1 MAATMDAPP
10 VRYTR
15 TSDGYDIAYVVGGQG
30 PSLLY
35 MPFHFNHAQRRW
47 TGPMYARGM
56 ADRWRTYIYDS
67 RGQGL
72 SSRGLERIPSL
83 DDYQRDLEAVVQANG
98 LSRFAIAAY
107 GGFAHV
113 AIRYA
118 VQHPDRVHALI
129 LICTSESFAA
139 WPLVSMIP
147 LAEENWDLFLE
158 VTAPQGVSSKML
170 EIWMNFQK
178 ASVTQDDY
186 VKLVKAFAASDI
198 GDLLPRLSI
207 PVLLL
212 HSERQ
217 HWLSAEEGMKLA
229 AKLPDASLV
238 FLEGGAEP
246 DDVQVA
252 HAALQFLGDLPP
264 LTAPGGEHRE
274 KPLSL
279 LSSRQREVLHLVS
292 HGKTNRE
299 IAGALVLS
307 ERTVQRHIA
316 NIYARIGVR
325 NRSEATAFE
334 LGRANEP

>member
-1 MAATMDAPP
+1 
-10 VRYTR
+10 
-15 TSDGYDIAYVVGGQG
+15 
-30 PSLLY
+30 
-35 MPFHFNHAQRRW
+35 
-47 TGPMYARGM
+47 MYARGM
-56 ADRWRTYIYDS
+56 ADRWRTYLYDS

-72 SSRGLERIPSL
+72 SSRGLECVPSL
-83 DDYQRDLEAVVQANG
+83 DDYQRDMEAVVQANG

-118 VQHPDRVHALI
+118 VRHPERVHALI

-158 VTAPQGVSSKML
+158 VTAPKGVSEKL
-170 EIWMNFQK
+170 LDIWTNFQK

-186 VKLVKAFAASDI
+186 IKLVKAFALSDV

-217 HWLSAEEGMKLA
+217 HWLSVEEAVNLA
-229 AKLPDASLV
+229 ANIPHSRLV
-238 FLEGGAEP
+238 FLDGDAEP

-252 HAALQFLGDLPP
+252 RASLEFLAELPTLTTPEGEQKETSLSALS
-264 LTAPGGEHRE
+264 A
-274 KPLSL
+274 
-279 LSSRQREVLHLVS
+279 RQREVLHLVVR
-292 HGKTNRE
+292 GKTNRE
-299 IAGALVLS
+299 IATALILS

-316 NIYARIGVR
+316 DIYSRIGVR
-325 NRSEATAFE
+325 NRSEATAFG
-334 LGRANEP
+334 LSHASQPVS